1 MRVTPDARSDDGL
14 LDVCVIQELPKWQFV
29 TTFPKVFSGK
39 HVDHRAV
46 TMLQGAQIEIS
57 ADRPFQVYADGEPVG
72 RLPATFS
79 VVAGALRVV
88 VPPRAE

>member
-29 TTFPKVFSGK
+29 KTFPKVFSGK
-39 HVDHRAV
+39 HVDHPAV
-46 TMLQGAQIEIS
+46 TMLRGKEIEIS
-57 ADRPFQVYADGEPVG
+57 AERPFQVYADGEPVG

-79 VVAGALRVV
+79 VVPAALRLV
-88 VPPRAE
+88 VPPPPD